1 MKDDPTMCSEALHSS
16 DSSRPGLPAM
26 WVMGVLVLA
35 AIYFL
40 YRGPWRASSGM
51 GDYMEIYSAAR
62 AWRQGADPYDL
73 PAVQRVWMTS
83 GVPADYTPGMV
94 DLPSLYPPSALV
106 LFSPFSLPPWREAQW
121 LWLGVNLSA
130 MGAILICATAISGLR
145 WGSTGQLLLT
155 AGLLAFSPFHTAI
168 TMGQPGIIV
177 VALVM
182 AGLLL
187 AWRERDVAAGLLLGL
202 AMAAKPQLA
211 GLFVAYYL
219 MRGRWRLAA
228 VAAGVSILLL
238 IAGVMPL
245 MTSHIAWWSH
255 WRSALHD
262 LQYGGFADFTEQ
274 GDAPYKM
281 VNLHYAAYQLLHN
294 RTATTVVCSLLSA
307 ALFALGVWRSWGT
320 RGGDVR
326 ERLALALMAVVS
338 LIAVY
343 HLFYDAA
350 LLSVVI
356 AVVAGMVPGAGRK
369 DWGLGAGGWG
379 EEGAVM
385 AGQSQVTPKRPL
397 TPLPQGGERL
407 GEGVE
412 RWILRNP
419 TIDPHP
425 SPLPARERGF
435 DFRLPALA
443 LLMMAPFLIPGAVML
458 AVMQQAGRLPQWLTG
473 GAMWRAVILPH
484 QCWALLL
491 LALLLSWRLMR
502 RWGRVT
508 R

>member
-1 MKDDPTMCSEALHSS
+1 MGNPQARAGLADLMPAKEYPTMRSEALHSS

-26 WVMGVLVLA
+26 WVMGILVLA

-62 AWRQGADPYDL
+62 AWGQGADPYDL
-73 PAVQRVWMTS
+73 PAVQRVWMAS

-106 LFSPFSLPPWREAQW
+106 LFSPFSLPSWPAAQW
-121 LWLGVNLSA
+121 LWLGVNLLA
-130 MGAILICATAISGLR
+130 MGAILFCATAISGLR
-145 WGSTGQLLLT
+145 RGSTGQLLLT

-202 AMAAKPQLA
+202 AMATKPQLA

-219 MRGRWRLAA
+219 MRGRWRLAG
-228 VAAGVSILLL
+228 VAAGLSMVLFI
-238 IAGVMPL
+238 IGIWPL
-245 MTSHIAWWSH
+245 MISHIPWWSH
-255 WRSALHD
+255 WQSALHG
-262 LQYGGFADFTEQ
+262 LQRGGFADFTEH

-281 VNLHYAAYQLLHN
+281 VNLHYAAYQLLHH
-294 RTATTVVCSLLSA
+294 RTATMVLCTLLSA
-307 ALFALGVWRSWGT
+307 ALFALGVWRSWGV
-320 RGGDVR
+320 RSGDVR
-326 ERLALALMAVVS
+326 ERLALALMAAVS

-350 LLSVVI
+350 LLAVVI
-356 AVVAGMVPGAGRK
+356 AVMAGMVR
-369 DWGLGAGGWG
+369 
-379 EEGAVM
+379 
-385 AGQSQVTPKRPL
+385 
-397 TPLPQGGERL
+397 
-407 GEGVE
+407 GEGVSGLSGRAAVASR
-412 RWILRNP
+412 RWTAAVWLV
-419 TIDPHP
+419 
-425 SPLPARERGF
+425 
-435 DFRLPALA
+435 
-443 LLMMAPFLIPGAVML
+443 MVPFLIPGAVAL

-473 GAMWRAVILPH
+473 GAMWRTVILPH

-502 RWGRVT
+502 RGERVT